1 MSYIIVTAS
10 SDKTT
15 EQRCEDISEALW
27 TLQRPRAIRHP
38 RDVTNSFCGVVTH
51 SDGRAALVLST
62 DAMIRPHEQLDTSK
76 LFDSMP
82 EYTTQKKTAVNAK
95 LAANYGLEIKVSD
108 ILPNAFSYTFQAEMQ
123 GDGWFHDAEIS

>member
-10 SDKTT
+10 DDKTS
-15 EQRCEDISEALW
+15 EQRCKEIAEALW

-51 SDGRAALVLST
+51 PDGRAALVLST
-62 DAMIRPHEQLDTSK
+62 DAMIRPHEQLDTAE

-82 EYTTQKKTAVNAK
+82 EYTTQKKTFVNAK
-95 LAANYGLEIKVSD
+95 LADNQGGSVIVSE
-108 ILPNAFSYTFQAEMQ
+108 ILPDSFVYTTHEEMEE
-123 GDGWFHDAEIS
+123 DGWFPDSEI

>member
-10 SDKTT
+10 DDKTS
-15 EQRCEDISEALW
+15 EQRCKEIAEALW

-38 RDVTNSFCGVVTH
+38 RDVTNSFCGVVMH

-62 DAMIRPHEQLDTSK
+62 DAMIRPHEQLDTAE

-82 EYTTQKKTAVNAK
+82 EYTTQKKTAVTTRLND
-95 LAANYGLEIKVSD
+95 NHGVEINVGD
-108 ILPNAFSYTFQAEMQ
+108 ILPTSFSYVSEAYMI
-123 GDGWFHDAEIS
+123 GDGWFPEIN